1 MADARALPLSYL
13 FVPGSRPDRFAKA
26 RASGAGAVILDLE
39 DAVAPADKEAARQS
53 VSAWLMD
60 NVMDNARTQSAMVP
74 VLVRINDESTPWY
87 ADDLA
92 ALRAAAARTTVG
104 IMLPKCE
111 SPAHIARCL
120 EGFAASTA
128 LIAIIESARGVQQVD
143 VIAAAP
149 GLQRLA
155 FGTLD
160 YAVDL
165 DLPGD
170 GQGEVALACA
180 AARIAIASRAAGL
193 AAPVAGVTPE
203 LDAARV
209 AADMQRARG
218 HGFGAKLCIHPA
230 QVGVVHAALMPGEQ
244 QVAWARRVLAATA
257 GQTSAV
263 QIDGRMVDRPVIL
276 QAQRILERLS
286 VSP

>member
-26 RASGAGAVILDLE
+26 LASGAGAVILDLE

-53 VSAWLMD
+53 VSTWLMD
-60 NVMDNARTQSAMVP
+60 NARGQSAMVP
-74 VLVRINDESTPWY
+74 VLVRINDASTPWY

-143 VIAAAP
+143 VIAAAA

-170 GQGEVALACA
+170 GQGEAALACA

-209 AADMQRARG
+209 TADMQRARG
-218 HGFGAKLCIHPA
+218 HGFGTKLCIHPA
-230 QVGVVHAALMPGEQ
+230 QVGAVHAALMPGEQ

-276 QAQRILERLS
+276 QARRILERLS
-286 VSP
+286 VST